1 MKNSIKNKLII
12 GVIFLIIVSGVNE
25 AIAQVYEEWVARYD
39 GEAECLVLDSAGN
52 IYVSGNAPFQGGTTI
67 KYNPDGEIQWNCSD
81 CGELK
86 ASTIDAQ
93 GNIYVA
99 GYVGGINYS
108 AVKISPDG
116 ERLWQATYNGTGNGS
131 DIAYAIA
138 VDNQGNVYITGES
151 LGTEPNM
158 DYATVKYDSNGVEQ
172 WSARYNGPGNGYDLA
187 CDISVDDDEN
197 VYVSGSTLGLST
209 DYTTIKYDSLGNELW
224 NMRYDG
230 PTNQMD
236 VANAMTI
243 DSDGNVYVTGKSPD
257 VSSSGSDFLTIK
269 YSTDGEELWISR
281 YDSPNHQS
289 DGGAAIAVD
298 DYRNVYVAGWTN
310 SAIFSSEYATIK
322 YDSAGGLKW
331 AACYSQG
338 LDYQSI
344 NDLALDDE
352 GNVYVTGSSAIVGAD
367 YTTIKYSSSG
377 GEGWVMHYS
386 DPANY
391 ADKARS
397 IAVDNHGNVYVT
409 GRSGSENHPQYATIR
424 YTQELLEA
432 DPSNKTITDKFRL
445 NQPYPN
451 PFNQHTVIS
460 FELPEAGMVSLKVFD
475 ITGREV
481 ASLVNGHLSLGYHE
495 VVWNAEGMSSGVYF
509 VRMELHNAGTLQHD
523 VKKVILL
530 K

>member
-1 MKNSIKNKLII
+1 MENTRKISLGII
-12 GVIFLIIVSGVNE
+12 ISHIILTVIVNT
-25 AIAQVYEEWVARYD
+25 AISQVHEEWVARYD
-39 GEAECLVLDSAGN
+39 GEAECLVLDSDGN
-52 IYVSGNAPFQGGTTI
+52 VYVSGTSPQGGTTI
-67 KYNPDGEIQWNCSD
+67 KYNPEGEIQWICGD
-81 CGELK
+81 CGTTK
-86 ASTIDAQ
+86 ASAIDAQ

-99 GYVGGINYS
+99 GYVAGYNYS

-151 LGTEPNM
+151 LGTYPNM

-230 PTNQMD
+230 PANQMD

-243 DSDGNVYVTGKSPD
+243 DSDGNVYVTGES
-257 VSSSGSDFLTIK
+257 SAGGSSGDDFLTIK

-289 DGGAAIAVD
+289 DGGAAIAVN

-331 AACYSQG
+331 VASYSQG

-344 NDLALDDE
+344 NDLALDNE
-352 GNVYVTGSSAIVGAD
+352 GNVYVTGSSAVVGAD

-377 GEGWVMHYS
+377 SEGWVMHYS
-386 DPANY
+386 DPVNY

-397 IAVDNHGNVYVT
+397 IAVDNDGNVYVT
-409 GRSGSENHPQYATIR
+409 GRSGSEYHPQYATIR
-424 YTQELLEA
+424 YTQESA
-432 DPSNKTITDKFRL
+432 GIVSL
-445 NQPYPN
+445 NQSVPNRFGLYPAHPN
-451 PFNQHTVIS
+451 PFNASTAIS
-460 FELPEAGMVSLKVFD
+460 YQLLAVSNVNLTVFD

-481 ASLVNGHLSLGYHE
+481 ATLVDGIKPAGSHQ
-495 VVWNAEGMSSGVYF
+495 VVFDAKDLTSGVYF
-509 VRMELHNAGTLQHD
+509 ARLEAGEFRQTR
-523 VKKVILL
+523 KMLL
-530 K
+530 IK

>member
-1 MKNSIKNKLII
+1 LKNSLKNNLRI
-12 GVIFLIIVSGVNE
+12 GVIFLIIVSGVNQ
-25 AIAQVYEEWVARYD
+25 AIAQVHEEWVARYA
-39 GEAECLVLDSAGN
+39 GAAECLVLDSVGN
-52 IYVSGNAPFQGGTTI
+52 IYVSGNSPFQGGTTI
-67 KYNPDGEIQWNCSD
+67 KYNPEGEIQWICSD

-86 ASTIDAQ
+86 VSTIDAQ
-93 GNIYVA
+93 GNIYAA
-99 GYVGGINYS
+99 GYAGGINYS

-116 ERLWQATYNGTGNGS
+116 ERLWQAIYNGTGNGS

-197 VYVSGSTLGLST
+197 VYVSGFTLGLST

-243 DSDGNVYVTGKSPD
+243 DSDGNVYVTGKSP
-257 VSSSGSDFLTIK
+257 SEIGYGSDFLTIK

-298 DYRNVYVAGWTN
+298 DDRNVYVAGWTN

-331 AACYSQG
+331 AASYSQG
-338 LDYQSI
+338 LNYQII

-352 GNVYVTGSSAIVGAD
+352 SNVYVTGSSAVAGAN

-377 GEGWVMHYS
+377 SEGWVMHYS

-391 ADKARS
+391 ANKARS
-397 IAVDNHGNVYVT
+397 IAVDNDGNVYVT
-409 GRSGSENHPQYATIR
+409 GYSGSESHPQYATIR
-424 YTQELLEA
+424 YTQGLLEA
-432 DPSNKTITDKFRL
+432 DPSNQTITDKFRL
-445 NQPYPN
+445 NPPCPN
-451 PFNQHTVIS
+451 PFNHQTVVS
-460 FELPEAGMVSLKVFD
+460 FTLEKAGEVSLRVFD
-475 ITGREV
+475 VMGREV
-481 ASLVNGHLSLGYHE
+481 RVLHATPLQAGYHE
-495 VVWNAEGMSSGVYF
+495 VVWDAEGMSSGVYF
-509 VRMELHNAGTLQHD
+509 VRMEAGEYVQTQ
-523 VKKVILL
+523 KLL
-530 K
+530 LIK